1 MHTIIA
7 NAVMIASRRWRRTV
21 RITGAGAPC
30 RGSSNPLPWACAG
43 HSILVVST
51 CRPVRLKLT
60 PDSLSSH
67 LEQHL
72 LPAYLVSGDE
82 PLLTAEAA
90 GAIRAR
96 ARAAGFTEREVH
108 FLERGSDWDDVRASA
123 GNLSLFGARKVLEL
137 RLPSG
142 RPGVAGNNALLSL
155 LQRDDPDTLLIVL
168 APRLDRDAQAAQWF
182 RALESRGGW
191 IPVWPVEADRLVG
204 WLRGRCRRLRLEADE
219 AALVLLAERTE
230 GNLLAAH
237 QELEKLRLLAPSGNI
252 TAELLATVADSAR
265 FDVFRLSEAVLEGE
279 AGRALRVL
287 AGLRSEGTEQTL
299 VLWALTKALRDLWGL
314 ANQGAAR
321 ARGGWQ
327 RQAAALDKA
336 ARRAPRLPFRA
347 LALRAARADR
357 MIKGRLQGNAWD
369 EMALL
374 AADICGRPA
383 VPAPQSMFK

>member
-1 MHTIIA
+1 MT
-7 NAVMIASRRWRRTV
+7 
-21 RITGAGAPC
+21 
-30 RGSSNPLPWACAG
+30 L
-43 HSILVVST
+43 
-51 CRPVRLKLT
+51 LKLT

-67 LEQHL
+67 LERQL

-82 PLLTAEAA
+82 PLLTGEAA
-90 GAIRAR
+90 DAIRVRAR
-96 ARAAGFTEREVH
+96 AMGFTERDVH

-123 GNLSLFGARKVLEL
+123 GNMSLFGSRRLLEL
-137 RLPSG
+137 RLPSA
-142 RPGVAGNNALLSL
+142 RPGVAGNNALLTL
-155 LQRDDPDTLLIVL
+155 IERDDPDTLLLIL
-168 APRLDRDAQAAQWF
+168 TPRLDRETQGAQWF

-191 IPVWPVEADRLVG
+191 VAAWPVEADKLVA
-204 WLRGRCRRLRLEADE
+204 WLRGRCRRLRLEIDE
-219 AALVLLAERTE
+219 QALALLAERTE

-237 QELEKLRLLAPSGNI
+237 QELEKLRLLAPAGTI
-252 TAELLATVADSAR
+252 TPDTVLASVADSAR

-279 AGRALRVL
+279 ADRALRVL

-299 VLWALTKALRDLWGL
+299 VLWALTKALRDLWG
-314 ANQGAAR
+314 AAASPGAR
-321 ARGGWQ
+321 GRGGWQ

-336 ARRAPRLPFRA
+336 VRRAPRLSFRA
-347 LALRAARADR
+347 LNLRAARADR